1 MIHRVLQAAS
11 SGMYAQQMNLNTI
24 ANNLAN
30 VNTTGFK
37 KNKIEFQD
45 MLYQKQR
52 QVGAEQGAGNLLPS
66 GVEIGNG
73 TQVASTAKIF
83 TQGQLTQTGEKMD
96 MAIQGDGFFEVQMP
110 DGTTAYTRD
119 GGLKLSADG
128 AVVTNDGNPVLSGFQ
143 PIPPDAT
150 DVAVSPNGVVSI
162 QTPGGT
168 QNFQIQLVRFNNPA
182 GLTAMGQNLYQETEA
197 SGAPTLGNP
206 GEAGFGSI
214 LQKHLETSNVN
225 VAEEMV
231 NMILAQRAYEV
242 SAKAIQTS
250 DQLLEMTNSIK
261 R

>member
-1 MIHRVLQAAS
+1 
-11 SGMYAQQMNLNTI
+11 
-24 ANNLAN
+24 
-30 VNTTGFK
+30 
-37 KNKIEFQD
+37 

-52 QVGAEQGAGNLLPS
+52 QVGAEQGAGTQLPA

-96 MAIQGDGFFEVQMP
+96 VAIQGDGFFEVQMP

-119 GGLKLSADG
+119 GGLKVSADG
-128 AVVTNDGNPVLSGFQ
+128 AVVNNDGNPVLSGFQ
-143 PIPPDAT
+143 PIPVDAQN
-150 DVAVSPNGVVSI
+150 VSISPTGEVTI

-182 GLTAMGQNLYQETEA
+182 GLTSMGGNLYQETEA

-206 GEAGFGSI
+206 GEAGFGSL